1 MEVLMKLLLTI
12 LALAAFALAQEAP
25 APAAAPAPEKKAE
38 KKAPKAKVVELKGTV
53 VSVDAVANTV
63 VVKTETGEE
72 TLNVE
77 KTTKIL
83 AGKKAVALADLKAE
97 TAVVCKVKDV
107 DGKKVAVS
115 IAEKAEKKGA
125 AKKEAAPAEAPAA
138 APAAAPATK

>member
-1 MEVLMKLLLTI
+1 MKLLLTI
-12 LALAAFALAQEAP
+12 LALAAFTFAQE
-25 APAAAPAPEKKAE
+25 AAAPAAPAAE
-38 KKAPKAKVVELKGTV
+38 KKAAKAKVATVEVKGTV

-77 KTTKIL
+77 KTTKIS

-115 IAEKAEKKGA
+115 ITEKVEKKAA
-125 AKKEAAPAEAPAA
+125 AKKEAAAPAAPAA
-138 APAAAPATK
+138 APAAK